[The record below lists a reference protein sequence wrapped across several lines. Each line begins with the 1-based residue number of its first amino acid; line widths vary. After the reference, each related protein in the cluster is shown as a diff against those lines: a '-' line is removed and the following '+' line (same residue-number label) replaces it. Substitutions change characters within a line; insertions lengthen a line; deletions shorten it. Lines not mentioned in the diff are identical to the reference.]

1 MSDAPE
7 RLIERAEDYR
17 GLAAHLREQHDEPEA
32 RRVEAVEVWLREV
45 AEALGGQAEEGK
57 EEAA

>member
-1 MSDAPE
+1 VSDVPE

-17 GLAAHLREQHDEPEA
+17 GLAAHLREQHDEPDA
-32 RRVEAVEVWLREV
+32 RRVETVELCLREV
-45 AEALGGQAEEGK
+45 AEALGQAEEGK